1 MKQFLFLVAA
11 MAFSVVANAGG
22 VMGAAALRAHYST
35 LAPRLAASDF
45 GGRLLLQSEESARRI
60 EGEVFALVEHPFAA
74 VANVLAEPAAWCE
87 ILILHLNTKSCVRST
102 DARGTSIEMRVG
114 KKEPQPPDEA
124 SLVAFRWLGATK
136 RADYVVM
143 QMDAQEGPYDTRD
156 YRLFAEAVQV
166 EGRTFVHMGYAFSY
180 GGAGSLAMKIYLAT
194 VARNKVGFTKTGDKL
209 VGGVRGIAE
218 RNTMR
223 YYLAIDAY
231 LDSLA
236 FPNEKQL
243 ERRITYWFDATEKF
257 PRQLHEIER
266 DEYLAMKREE
276 LRRPQ
281 K

>member
-1 MKQFLFLVAA
+1 MKRILFLLAATAFAAVAHAAGA
-11 MAFSVVANAGG
+11 MGP
-22 VMGAAALRAHYST
+22 AALKTHYAT
-35 LAPRLAASDF
+35 LAPRMAASDF
-45 GGRLLLQSEESARRI
+45 GGPLLLQSEETSRRI

-74 VANVLAEPAAWCE
+74 VAAALAEPPTWCE
-87 ILILHLNTKSCVRST
+87 ILILHLNTKSCVRT
-102 DARGTSIEMRVG
+102 TTPQGTAIELRVG
-114 KKEPQPPDEA
+114 KKELQPPDEA
-124 SLVAFRWLGATK
+124 SLVTFRWLGATK
-136 RADYVVM
+136 RPDYVAI
-143 QMDAQEGPYDTRD
+143 QMDAQDGPYDTRD

-180 GGAGSLAMKIYLAT
+180 GGAGSIAMKIYLAT
-194 VARNKVGFTKTGDKL
+194 IARSKVGFTKIGDRF

-236 FPNEKQL
+236 LPKEKQL
-243 ERRITYWFDATEKF
+243 DRRMTYWFDATEKF
-257 PRQLHEIER
+257 PRQLHEMER